1 MNISYN
7 WLKQFL
13 KLEDSAEEI
22 ASTLTE
28 LGLEVE
34 GITDFQSIKGGLK
47 GIVIGKVKS
56 CKKHPNADRLK
67 VTTVDIGLKEDVQIV
82 CGAPNI
88 DLNQTVPVATVGAKI
103 YTDDDSWTIKK
114 SKIRGEISNGMICG
128 EDELNLGDSTE
139 GIMVLDNKHKAGT
152 PLNKIFKIAFGAKN
166 KG

>member
-13 KLEDSAEEI
+13 NLKDSAEEI
-22 ASTLTE
+22 ASILTE

-67 VTTVDIGLKEDVQIV
+67 ITTVDIGLKEAEKLVLFILLY
-82 CGAPNI
+82 
-88 DLNQTVPVATVGAKI
+88 DLVALA
-103 YTDDDSWTIKK
+103 
-114 SKIRGEISNGMICG
+114 ISMR
-128 EDELNLGDSTE
+128 
-139 GIMVLDNKHKAGT
+139 
-152 PLNKIFKIAFGAKN
+152 
-166 KG
+166 